1 MVLFIR
7 LTGFTIVRR
16 NSAPHF
22 VKSFSSPMLKI
33 LWVYLWTTFKLETA
47 QSTIMVAI
55 FMSLLF
61 CPSKKTVN
69 LLPRNTIQ
77 QMCFYW
83 VIKASFFSL
92 KISLSFHISGYGYI
106 PYQILNITLV
116 TTAMFEIKNIWFKKA
131 VII

>member
-77 QMCFYW
+77 QMYFYW
-83 VIKASFFSL
+83 VIFFWEKFFFSQN
-92 KISLSFHISGYGYI
+92 ISLFSYLGIRLYSLSNFEHNFGYHS
-106 PYQILNITLV
+106 NV
-116 TTAMFEIKNIWFKKA
+116 WNKKYM
-131 VII
+131 I